1 MKTYSNYYKIMMII
15 AGICLLLSIM
25 AFRAIQPEWSVISIS
40 TSFVF
45 WFAGIMAPDHE
56 KYKQ

>member
-1 MKTYSNYYKIMMII
+1 MKQYSNYFWIMMIV
-15 AGICLLLSIM
+15 AFICLVLSIM
-25 AFRAIQPEWSVISIS
+25 AFRAVQPEWSVIAIS

>member
-1 MKTYSNYYKIMMII
+1 MKQYSNYFWIMMVVSFIF
-15 AGICLLLSIM
+15 LVLSIM
-25 AFRAIQPEWSVISIS
+25 AFRAEQPEWSVISIS
-40 TSFVF
+40 AGFVT